1 MSAQTRLEALKL
13 AVQSGLE
20 SSDILVLAE
29 EYANFIEGS
38 ATVVKINQTPPE
50 TEVNSTQTVTPSE
63 NLQQQRRS
71 RKGRR

>member
-13 AVQSGLE
+13 AVQSGIE
-20 SSDILVLAE
+20 SSDVLVLAE

-50 TEVNSTQTVTPSE
+50 TEIVPTQSVTSGE
-63 NLQQQRRS
+63 NQHQRRS